1 MNETT
6 FAALKSYAR
15 HFLGACLAAFAV
27 AGGDIFTLNA
37 EGLKA
42 IFTAGVVVEQS
53 NERQRM
59 GWYRCSGYH
68 NSRQLCWLRSLVSK
82 ALPH

>member
-27 AGGDIFTLNA
+27 AGGDIFTVDTA
-37 EGLKA
+37 GAKA
-42 IFTAGVVVEQS
+42 IFTAGVVAV
-53 NERQRM
+53 
-59 GWYRCSGYH
+59 
-68 NSRQLCWLRSLVSK
+68 LPVVLR
-82 ALPH
+82 ALDTSDSAFGKTE

>member
-1 MNETT
+1 MNEKT

-27 AGGDIFTLNA
+27 AGGDVFSLNA

-42 IFTAGVVVEQS
+42 IFTAGVVAV
-53 NERQRM
+53 
-59 GWYRCSGYH
+59 
-68 NSRQLCWLRSLVSK
+68 LPVLLR
-82 ALPH
+82 ALDSSDDAFGRAE